1 MAFMKEST
9 GDKLFRFF
17 MGVVVFFIV
26 CIMLYP
32 FIWVISVSISD
43 PSAVM
48 RGKVNFLPV
57 GPITLASYGVMTSYG
72 NFLRAYANT
81 ILYAAVGTIITLL
94 VTAITAYPLSLQ
106 RFRSKKFIV
115 IFFIITMFFSGGMI
129 PTFLVISELKMI
141 DTIWAMVLPTAL
153 TAWNL
158 MIFRAFYAGIPSSL
172 NESAYVDGAND
183 WYVLFK
189 IIIPLSKP
197 VIATIALFTIVGH
210 WNAFFAPLLYLNS
223 PEKYPLQMLLR
234 NILAGAEMLKYEND
248 GSMSEMLN
256 NSSTQSLKMA
266 SIIITSL
273 PVICVYPF
281 VQKYFVTGIMIG
293 SVKG

>member
-1 MAFMKEST
+1 MKESL
-9 GDKLFRFF
+9 GDRLFRFF
-17 MGVVVFFIV
+17 MAVIVFIIC

-48 RGKVNFLPV
+48 RGNVNFLPV
-57 GPITLASYGVMTSYG
+57 GPITFSSYSVMTSYG
-72 NFLRAYANT
+72 NFVRAYANT
-81 ILYAAVGTIITLL
+81 IMYAAVGTIITLL
-94 VTAITAYPLSLQ
+94 ITAITAYPLSIQ

-115 IFFIITMFFSGGMI
+115 IYFIITMFFSGGMI

-158 MIFRAFYAGIPSSL
+158 MIFRSFYAGIPSSL

-189 IIIPLSKP
+189 IILPLSKP
-197 VIATIALFTIVGH
+197 VIATIALFTIVNH
-210 WNAFFAPLLYLNS
+210 WNAFFSALLYLNS
-223 PEKYPLQMLLR
+223 PKKYPLQMILR

-248 GSMSEMLN
+248 GSMGEMLN